1 MYLASDPS
9 RTFECTRSWVD
20 ASLRSVAQ
28 FGRRIRAGSALVTIP
43 APPSD
48 MESAGLRFSTQG
60 SLKARVIATMWRS
73 DCLFH
78 YQRRFGGFARV
89 VAVTSLLLGSGS
101 RLRPE
106 FTADGVH
113 VNEHGAHPLV
123 SALVAA
129 VRVTAEPWERI

>member
-28 FGRRIRAGSALVTIP
+28 SGRRIRAGSALVATP

-48 MESAGLRFSTQG
+48 MESTGLRFSTQE
-60 SLKARVIATMWRS
+60 SLKARVIATMWRG
-73 DCLFH
+73 DCPLH

-89 VAVTSLLLGSGS
+89 VAVTSLLLGSSS

-113 VNEHGAHPLV
+113 VNKQGAHPLV

-129 VRVTAEPWERI
+129 VSVTAEPWERT